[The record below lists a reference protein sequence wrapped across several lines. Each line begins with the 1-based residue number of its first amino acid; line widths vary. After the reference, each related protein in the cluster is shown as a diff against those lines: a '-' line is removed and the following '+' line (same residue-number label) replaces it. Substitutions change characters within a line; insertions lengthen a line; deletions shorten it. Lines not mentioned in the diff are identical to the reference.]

1 MDAGVGTAADI
12 GGGMSVGVAVG
23 IDAGIRSAVG
33 SGVSDT
39 VGVLVGK
46 GLTTDGEVTVICGV
60 SHLRYRRPQ
69 IVQAPL
75 RSEDPKA
82 RYFSESAG
90 DNLTSL
96 PCV

>member
-1 MDAGVGTAADI
+1 MDTGVGTAAEI
-12 GGGMSVGVAVG
+12 GGGMGVGVGVDVG
-23 IDAGIRSAVG
+23 IRAAVG

-60 SHLRYRRPQ
+60 SHLSYRRPL

-96 PCV
+96 SCI